1 MENSNDRN
9 QAIASSLATVLQK
22 NFNVKGPQATS
33 QIERCPTF
41 VAKEKSIKPKFL
53 SKNKKVGFS
62 FSSSSF
68 FLHFHINPSID
79 VDVADSSAFVFHPTA
94 TDCQGPSLCGP
105 PVFQR
110 DTLQSLWQRLVGH
123 QSPGIP
129 MHK

>member
-53 SKNKKVGFS
+53 SKNKKVEVYFIYL
-62 FSSSSF
+62 F
-68 FLHFHINPSID
+68 FFAFLFNPSA

-94 TDCQGPSLCGP
+94 TDCQGASLCGP

-123 QSPGIP
+123 QSSGIP

>member
-1 MENSNDRN
+1 MENSSDRN

-62 FSSSSF
+62 FSF
-68 FLHFHINPSID
+68 FLHSHSNPST
-79 VDVADSSAFVFHPTA
+79 VDVADSSTFVFHPTA